1 MAIQADNA
9 IAAAASD
16 DRGTEYEEFQPVTN
30 NVTSPSSSATGVS
43 GASPDKRRWNPLS
56 KLSSYTYQ
64 LSLHML
70 TGDGYNAFVKN
81 GRKDVAALTNATGE
95 PAAYL
100 LMQSGG
106 INSKNS
112 TRPDGFGFDYYI
124 DDLKIKSMMSPN
136 ETGAASF
143 NQELSFTITEPYGF
157 SFISNLKRTADQ
169 LKKGSNT
176 PNIQDLKNASR
187 QFFILGITFLGYD
200 ANGEIVPSG
209 DSFKKYYDIFLTK
222 IAFKLDGKS
231 TVYSISAS
239 PVHSMIG
246 AGTKR
251 GVIERGAEL
260 RGRTIND
267 FLNGSE
273 GLIAK
278 LNKDQDAHVKRGGFR
293 NNYSIIFRGEGVDKI
308 ANASLVSTADLNKA
322 KWPTGKPKNVNDIN
336 PGLEDVPDANRRR
349 VVFKGAT
356 PVVQAITQ
364 LISQSEYLENALK
377 VVYTAADE
385 TKTKPNPGRNANE
398 LKWFNVSFEAI
409 CTDWDPLLSDFAF
422 DITYII
428 QPYSTPFTMAASAG
442 KTTPYYGPVKR
453 YEYYYTGLNSEI
465 IRYEQVL
472 NNAFYTVTLQAD
484 GSPESQGGGAD
495 VPQAIKQAG
504 GSKLGENNNGL
515 QAQNEYVT
523 SLVDPGNF
531 SRIKLEILGDPDWLS
546 QDGKNNTTTS
556 LSPFYGPDG
565 FSIDPRSGQ
574 VFIEINFE
582 EAVDYNNRTGTLDTN
597 NSILFWDYPEDI
609 RKKLHGIS
617 YAVFNVTSFFRQG
630 KFTQELTGTINTF
643 GGSSKISKQNQRQD
657 SGADPVFEAPSMA
670 SNVGVDPPFE
680 ASSMASSGLKTAP
693 RTAPWDSPAAQLA
706 RETIRRGPYGGLL
719 QARTKVDDDASAG
732 GLARGS
738 TLTESGRGSI

>member
-1 MAIQADNA
+1 MASQADNA
-9 IAAAASD
+9 IAAASSD

-30 NVTSPSSSATGVS
+30 NVASPSSSATGVS

-70 TGDGYNAFVKN
+70 TGDGYNAFVKK

-112 TRPDGFGFDYYI
+112 TRSDGFGFDYYI

-143 NQELSFTITEPYGF
+143 NQELSFTVTEPYGF

-239 PVHSMIG
+239 PVHSMIA

-278 LNKDQDAHVKRGGFR
+278 LNKDQDDHVKRGGYR
-293 NNYSIIFRGEGVDKI
+293 NNYSILFRGEGVDKI
-308 ANASLVSTADLNKA
+308 ANASLVSTNDLDKA

-336 PGLEDVPDANRRR
+336 PGLEVVPDANRRR

-364 LISQSEYLENALK
+364 LVSQSEYLENALK
-377 VVYTAADE
+377 IVYTADDE
-385 TKTKPNPGRNANE
+385 TKPDPNPAPNE
-398 LKWFNVSFEAI
+398 LKWFNVSFEA
-409 CTDWDPLLSDFAF
+409 TNPKWDPLLSDFAF

-495 VPQAIKQAG
+495 VGQAIKQAG

-582 EAVDYNNRTGTLDTN
+582 EAVDYNNRTGTMDTN

-643 GGSSKISKQNQRQD
+643 GGSSKISKQNQRQENTA
-657 SGADPVFEAPSMA
+657 SGFVGDLEVDNRFVGDLEVNTDQNNGLKAAPSTIKLVDTGFGIKTPDLMA
-670 SNVGVDPPFE
+670 QFSAEG
-680 ASSMASSGLKTAP
+680 MIM
-693 RTAPWDSPAAQLA
+693 RTNKKK
-706 RETIRRGPYGGLL
+706 I
-719 QARTKVDDDASAG
+719 VDDDASAG